1 MCRNPDKDLL
11 GNGCRVLTLN
21 VWVGAIVEMHISI
34 AAIFRAQLKNLR
46 NLGFFFPIHFD
57 ITEWSSPA
65 KILGH
70 KL

>member
-46 NLGFFFPIHFD
+46 NLGFF
-57 ITEWSSPA
+57 SPS
-65 KILGH
+65 ILISQNGAALP
-70 KL
+70 KF